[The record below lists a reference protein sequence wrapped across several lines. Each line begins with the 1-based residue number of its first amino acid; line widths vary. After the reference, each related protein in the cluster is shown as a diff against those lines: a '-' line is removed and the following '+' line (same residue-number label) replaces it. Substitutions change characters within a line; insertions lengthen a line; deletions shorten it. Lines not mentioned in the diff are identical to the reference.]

1 MRGKRAGRGV
11 TAGTTSV
18 AATADAAGTAS
29 FLNTPPRSS
38 CSRQIRGS
46 VEEVD
51 QESKW
56 VTARTECSDVLLPPD
71 PLKPGERVHFPLHS
85 HVNADLAAGAGAQ
98 HTAAELLICQRAQVQ
113 TQCASRG
120 LEAGTRLLAHRR
132 RPRGQLPNA
141 IATVR

>member
-71 PLKPGERVHFPLHS
+71 PLKPGEGVHSPSTVASTRISQLALTLDTPPLSCSYAGEHRYGHS
-85 HVNADLAAGAGAQ
+85 ARSGV
-98 HTAAELLICQRAQVQ
+98 
-113 TQCASRG
+113 
-120 LEAGTRLLAHRR
+120 
-132 RPRGQLPNA
+132 
-141 IATVR
+141 

>member
-71 PLKPGERVHFPLHS
+71 PLKPGEGVHSPLLQS
-85 HVNADLAAGAGAQ
+85 P
-98 HTAAELLICQRAQVQ
+98 QRG
-113 TQCASRG
+113 SRSW
-120 LEAGTRLLAHRR
+120 R
-132 RPRGQLPNA
+132 
-141 IATVR
+141 